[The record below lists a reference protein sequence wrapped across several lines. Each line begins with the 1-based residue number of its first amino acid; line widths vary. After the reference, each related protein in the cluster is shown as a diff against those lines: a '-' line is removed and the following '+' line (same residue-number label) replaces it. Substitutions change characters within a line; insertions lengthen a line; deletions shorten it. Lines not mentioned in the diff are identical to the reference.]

1 MDDLIGYLRQNWW
14 LFLLRG
20 VAAIV
25 FGIAA
30 FLWPGLTLQVL
41 MLLFGAY
48 VLVDGVFG
56 LVQSIRNR
64 EQMSQWWLWALE
76 GLLGIAVGVLTFIA
90 PGVTAYVLLIF
101 IAAWAV
107 VGGIIRIVMAIRLRK
122 EIRGEWFLVASG
134 ALSVLFGVVIFV
146 MPEAGI
152 LSIVWLIGFYAILFG
167 ILFIGL
173 ALRLRRANAETKN
186 AETKSV

>member
-134 ALSVLFGVVIFV
+134 ALSVLFGVVIFL

>member
-56 LVQSIRNR
+56 LVQSIRKR

-76 GLLGIAVGVLTFIA
+76 GLLGIVVGVLTFIA

-101 IAAWAV
+101 IAAWAI

-122 EIRGEWFLVASG
+122 
-134 ALSVLFGVVIFV
+134 
-146 MPEAGI
+146 
-152 LSIVWLIGFYAILFG
+152 
-167 ILFIGL
+167 
-173 ALRLRRANAETKN
+173 
-186 AETKSV
+186 

>member
-146 MPEAGI
+146 MPEAGV

-173 ALRLRRANAETKN
+173 ALRLRRANAETK
-186 AETKSV
+186 SV